1 MSKGLCKDSGP
12 AAGPFDI
19 ARGSRRDIFTA
30 PGCGMDLNCI
40 GLGNLD
46 CLGHGFGFS
55 RFPLD
60 DDLHPLDPVKYYI
73 VRPSGTPFRDWGW
86 GNIMFDGNPWL
97 RVVGTTPTSPGIDAC
112 QPMP

>member
-1 MSKGLCKDSGP
+1 
-12 AAGPFDI
+12 
-19 ARGSRRDIFTA
+19 
-30 PGCGMDLNCI
+30 MDLNCI
-40 GLGNLD
+40 GLGNPD
-46 CLGHGFGFS
+46 CLGHGFGAS

-60 DDLHPLDPVKYYI
+60 DELHALDPVKYYI

-112 QPMP
+112 LPMP